1 MGAFNFPVRHLDRQ
15 GHPRQPAGQTET
27 WLATMGHET
36 LYMHLYVK
44 EGNQLTTNRSPWM
57 PYGFTKEST
66 KLGWDEL
73 NFNILYHRNRREI
86 GGQGKALL
94 SQKAYKLLS
103 GYTFVCLILRNV
115 KTKRNTE

>member
-1 MGAFNFPVRHLDRQ
+1 MRAFNFPVRHLDRQ
-15 GHPRQPAGQTET
+15 EHPRQPAGQTET
-27 WLATMGHET
+27 RLATMGHET

-57 PYGFTKEST
+57 PYGFTTEST

-94 SQKAYKLLS
+94 VPEGVQ
-103 GYTFVCLILRNV
+103 TFIRVRVRTLDPLECEDQ
-115 KTKRNTE
+115 T